1 MTSSGTKHQARLKT
15 GVIPYQH
22 GANFSVVLA
31 VTAIIGLLPSLLLAQ
46 LSRLD
51 ERELPFL
58 TTADTGNVPK
68 IAAPTTWGAK
78 SALRLPV
85 PSYHSRPRPAYFR
98 DDYRLVQDLRRLVQ
112 MVEHRAVHGYESVNE
127 LLQIARQLP
136 TQKQT
141 AMIGM
146 AVTGGAVN
154 FIADA
159 TNKHLRKIKIDFV
172 EWKVEKIVLRKHT
185 RYFHTNIQSGLAN
198 RALGVYVPALRM
210 QFYRDV
216 TPYYKSEGLIFYSRR
231 HLGFDVSRENGH
243 LIWTPFY
250 FLWLGTI
257 QISYNSSRQI
267 IRSKID
273 LRRSSFFV
281 IRLVLIDQLKQ
292 ADGKFLLGEAIICW

>member
-1 MTSSGTKHQARLKT
+1 MRSATKHQARLKT
-15 GVIPYQH
+15 GVIPYQNR
-22 GANFSVVLA
+22 ANFSVVLA
-31 VTAIIGLLPSLLLAQ
+31 AAAIIGLLPSLLLAQ

-51 ERELPFL
+51 ERELPFQ
-58 TTADTGNVPK
+58 TTADTGSVPK
-68 IAAPTTWGAK
+68 IVAPTTLRAK
-78 SALRLPV
+78 STLRLPV
-85 PSYHSRPRPAYFR
+85 PSYHVRPRPPYFR

-112 MVEHRAVHGYESVNE
+112 MVEYRAVHGYESVNE
-127 LLQIARQLP
+127 LVQIARQLP

-154 FIADA
+154 IIADA
-159 TNKHLRKIKIDFV
+159 TNRHLRKMKIDFV
-172 EWKVEKIVLRKHT
+172 EWKVEKIVLRKRTH
-185 RYFHTNIQSGLAN
+185 YFHTNIQSGLTN
-198 RALGVYVPALRM
+198 RGLGVYVPALRT

-231 HLGFDVSRENGH
+231 HLGFDVSRENGN

-250 FLWLGTI
+250 FSWLGTI
-257 QISYNSSRQI
+257 QISYNSTRQI

-281 IRLVLIDQLKQ
+281 LRLVMIDQLKQ
-292 ADGKFLLGEAIICW
+292 PDGKFLLGEAIISW